1 MSAPK
6 SEASDKAAPLPSD
19 GGNNGNVSKVKPAA
33 MTLPEGEARGGAG
46 GRNNLRFQLIT
57 LTNPTNPRPRSTDG
71 SQPENVMM
79 AGVTPAHKTKP
90 EQPKLWG

>member
-1 MSAPK
+1 MGGCMSAPK

-19 GGNNGNVSKVKPAA
+19 CENNGNVSKVKPAA
-33 MTLPEGEARGGAG
+33 MTLPE
-46 GRNNLRFQLIT
+46 
-57 LTNPTNPRPRSTDG
+57 DG